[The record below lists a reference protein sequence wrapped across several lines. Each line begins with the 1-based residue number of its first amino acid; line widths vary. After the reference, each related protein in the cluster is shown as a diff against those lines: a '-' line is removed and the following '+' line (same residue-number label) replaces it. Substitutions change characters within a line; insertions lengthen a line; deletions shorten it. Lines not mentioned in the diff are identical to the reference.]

1 VSGEQE
7 LPFAVRR
14 SQLAHI
20 MSNPPP
26 PLLSDQ
32 ATEDQIGL
40 AVRAVGAAFLTAIA
54 WLGFLTWGT
63 LLLGGPE
70 RAAAAEQIDP
80 GAAHVN
86 LLLYGLSACLVLTG
100 AVGWRLLRPVGSTFR
115 RGGLAMVGVLGGLS
129 LGMLA
134 TFMARELAGPTG
146 LLATGV
152 VGTLL
157 AVVLARGALAAARR
171 ESLQ

>member
-1 VSGEQE
+1 
-7 LPFAVRR
+7 
-14 SQLAHI
+14 
-20 MSNPPP
+20 MTNPPT
-26 PLLSDQ
+26 PLISDQ

-40 AVRAVGAAFLTAIA
+40 AVRAVGAAFFTAIG

-63 LLLGGPE
+63 LTVGGPD
-70 RAAAAEQIDP
+70 AAVAAEQIDP

-86 LLLYGLSACLVLTG
+86 LLLYGLSACLAVTG
-100 AVGWRLLRPVGSTFR
+100 AVAWRLLRPVGSTFR
-115 RGGLAMVGVLGGLS
+115 RGGLTMVGVLGGVS

-134 TFMARELAGPTG
+134 TFLARELGGATA

-152 VGTLL
+152 VGIVLAVLL
-157 AVVLARGALAAARR
+157 ARAALRAARK